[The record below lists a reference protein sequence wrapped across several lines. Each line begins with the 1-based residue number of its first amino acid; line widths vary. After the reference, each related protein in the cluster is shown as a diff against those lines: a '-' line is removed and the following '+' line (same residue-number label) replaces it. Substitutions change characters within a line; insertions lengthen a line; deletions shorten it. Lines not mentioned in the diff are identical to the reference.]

1 MSAIGQKPIALYP
14 LGAKAAWA
22 RIIFPCLLRPS
33 SSIRTGRSTRSTGMI
48 SHSFFRESRLTLDF
62 EAMKLVTESC

>member
-1 MSAIGQKPIALYP
+1 
-14 LGAKAAWA
+14 
-22 RIIFPCLLRPS
+22 
-33 SSIRTGRSTRSTGMI
+33 MI